1 MTKSKNS
8 DFLKKIFTKNELDYC
23 FSKKEAATHLSARFS
38 GKEAVIKALNSIGK
52 KAPTYSKIEISN
64 NKEGMPLVKIND
76 KNMED
81 ISIKISLS
89 HCSDRSIAFAIA
101 LEE

>member
-1 MTKSKNS
+1 MIHVKNS
-8 DFLKKIFTKNELDYC
+8 DFLKKVFTKNELDYC
-23 FSKKEAATHLSARFS
+23 FSKKEAATHLAARFS

-52 KAPTYSKIEISN
+52 KAPTYREIEISN
-64 NKEGMPLVKIND
+64 DKDGIPFVKIND

-101 LEE
+101 LKD